1 MKRNLLGAIL
11 ALALVAPVAGAQ
23 SLNPIKFG
31 VAGGITLPQGDLGDD
46 EEGAGMGSGYNL
58 QGMIGFQA
66 PMVPV
71 GLRVDVMYNSLKN
84 DDADVDYT
92 NFSGT
97 LNGIFN
103 LGMAPMVS
111 PYLIGGVGMYNQKFA
126 AGDEDISK
134 TSFGLNG
141 GVGVRFSLSDF
152 STFAEARYHHV
163 MSEDEEEGW
172 GNAQF
177 VPISFGIMF

>member
-11 ALALVAPVAGAQ
+11 ALALVAPIAGAQ

-46 EEGAGMGSGYNL
+46 EEGAGMGSGYNV

-71 GLRVDVMYNSLKN
+71 GLRVDVMYNSMKN
-84 DDADVDYT
+84 DADVDYS

-111 PYLIGGVGMYNQKFA
+111 PYLIGGVGMYNQKFDVE
-126 AGDEDISK
+126 GVDSK

-141 GVGVRFSLSDF
+141 GVGVRFSLSGF

-163 MSEDEEEGW
+163 MSEDDEEGW
-172 GNAQF
+172 SNAQF